1 MGHRLEFVYGFHG
14 CRKSVAEALL
24 SGRDVMLSSDND
36 YDWLGSGIYFWE
48 EAPARAFLWA
58 RRKFGNDASVIGA
71 KIRLGRCLNLMDV
84 EAYGPLRDT
93 YEVLKASGRVL
104 PVNTPHYHRLDCLVI
119 NTAMEY
125 AEKVVDRPYDTVR
138 CPFAEGHP
146 VFPDSRLFD
155 LSHIQI
161 AVRRQ
166 EALEDLFAVDARE
179 LRMSF

>member
-179 LRMSF
+179 FRMSF

>member
-14 CRKSVAEALL
+14 CRKPVAEALL
-24 SGRDVMLSSDND
+24 SGRDVMLSRDND

-93 YEVLKASGRVL
+93 YEVLKASGRAL

>member
-14 CRKSVAEALL
+14 CRKSVANALL

>member
-14 CRKSVAEALL
+14 CRMSVAEALL

-58 RRKFGNDASVIGA
+58 QSKFGKDASVVGA

-84 EAYGPLRDT
+84 EAYGPLRET
-93 YEVLKASGRVL
+93 YEVLKASGRAL
-104 PVNTPHYHRLDCLVI
+104 PFNTPYCHRLDCLVI

-125 AEKVVDRPYDTVR
+125 AEKVVGKPYDTVR

-146 VFPDSRLFD
+146 VFPESKLYD

-166 EALEDLFAVDARE
+166 EALTELFAVE
-179 LRMSF
+179 TSGL

>member
-14 CRKSVAEALL
+14 CRKSVANALL

-84 EAYGPLRDT
+84 EAYAPLRDT

>member
-14 CRKSVAEALL
+14 CRKPVAEALL

-84 EAYGPLRDT
+84 QAYGPLRDT